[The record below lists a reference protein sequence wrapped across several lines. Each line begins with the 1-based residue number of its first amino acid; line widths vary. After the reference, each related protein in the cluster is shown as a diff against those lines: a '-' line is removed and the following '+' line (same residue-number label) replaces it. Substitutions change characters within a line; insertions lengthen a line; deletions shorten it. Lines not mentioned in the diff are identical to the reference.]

1 MKQFNLEFKLNHSDV
16 ISWTVPSRNCKFKF
30 NNQQLTTI
38 MKKEGCLES
47 SCPFYTTKGL
57 NVFYS
62 LGITNLSIYKAIDF
76 SNLLSSEDN
85 QTNLSDTQL

>member
-1 MKQFNLEFKLNHSDV
+1 
-16 ISWTVPSRNCKFKF
+16 
-30 NNQQLTTI
+30 

-62 LGITNLSIYKAIDF
+62 LGITNLSIYTAIGF